1 MNTLPLPTA
10 ATSRRV
16 VLQQCA
22 RERTSNACPLSHNK
36 RHRVQP
42 SKSLSLRRSPPC
54 EHKRRLSLLSATEED
69 SSTTEGEPN
78 EASNESVADG
88 QASDTSADAA
98 KLLAEIVANPLFY
111 LVAGLGAIK
120 LVASLGEQVGAIVVL
135 SALPVVGLTL
145 ISKSDAGKK
154 VEENLKAKLP
164 ELEAAAAIQKE
175 AQDAA
180 RAKSEWYG
188 EGRPMWLGPLGT
200 SYEYPHYLEGEAPGD
215 YGFDPL
221 GFSSSP
227 ESFARN
233 QECELLHARWAMLA
247 VIGCLIPEALAMNG
261 VELGEAIWW
270 KVGAEKLKGDF
281 TINYAGIEGFRI
293 AGKAGIAAIA
303 TCQVALMGGP
313 EYARLGLPSHSWGSP
328 GRRVTLPLASS
339 AKRERGI
346 IGTGKG
352 GEPWRCGGAPQKV
365 LERQLLGVRL
375 ASRFLLED
383 VATGHSGGCGVGE
396 GPPQGSLLE
405 AVEIVLAR
413 RFLQEAMGV
422 GVGPVKHFCLD
433 SMGGCVLDSFFMDAG
448 SAP

>member
-1 MNTLPLPTA
+1 MSA
-10 ATSRRV
+10 V
-16 VLQQCA
+16 
-22 RERTSNACPLSHNK
+22 
-36 RHRVQP
+36 
-42 SKSLSLRRSPPC
+42 KS
-54 EHKRRLSLLSATEED
+54 
-69 SSTTEGEPN
+69 
-78 EASNESVADG
+78 SVSG
-88 QASDTSADAA
+88 VQASDTSADAA

-145 ISKSDAGKK
+145 ISKSDAGAWPPDDQSLTPCKK

-313 EYARLGLPSHSWGSP
+313 EYAR
-328 GRRVTLPLASS
+328 VTLPLASS